1 MSKENIDEIH
11 DIYKKDEITGD
22 KFKPPYIDNDD
33 LDKEQYKNQNFY
45 NTLRDM
51 PNARPI
57 KNIADHLEYPIILD
71 RPITKTYYKTD
82 DKTLNEIKNLE
93 NKYNDFEK
101 INKISLYLNISLFVL
116 LFILIIIFF
125 IILNKNKK

>member
-1 MSKENIDEIH
+1 MNKKNNIDEIH

-45 NTLRDM
+45 NTLRDI
-51 PNARPI
+51 PNARPL
-57 KNIADHLEYPIILD
+57 KDIADHIEYPIILD

-82 DKTLNEIKNLE
+82 NSTLNKIKELE
-93 NKYNDFEK
+93 Y
-101 INKISLYLNISLFVL
+101 INKLSLSLNISFFILIL
-116 LFILIIIFF
+116 ILIIIIFNF
-125 IILNKNKK
+125 LYKK

>member
-1 MSKENIDEIH
+1 MSNKENIDEIH
-11 DIYKKDEITGD
+11 DIYKTDKITGD

-45 NTLRDM
+45 NTLRDI

-57 KNIADHLEYPIILD
+57 KDIADHLEYPIILD

-82 DKTLNEIKNLE
+82 DKT
-93 NKYNDFEK
+93 
-101 INKISLYLNISLFVL
+101 INKIKELEYFNKLSLSLNISF
-116 LFILIIIFF
+116 FILILILIIVIF
-125 IILNKNKK
+125 IFLYKK

>member
-45 NTLRDM
+45 NNLRDI
-51 PNARPI
+51 PNARSI
-57 KNIADHLEYPIILD
+57 KDIADHLEYPIIID

-82 DKTLNEIKNLE
+82 DKTLDEIKKIE
-93 NKYNDFEK
+93 NKYNELEK
-101 INKISLYLNISLFVL
+101 YNKTSFYLNISFFIL
-116 LFILIIIFF
+116 LLIIIILF
-125 IILNKNKK
+125 IIYIKKYK